1 MIPQRN
7 KLCQRSR
14 DGWGLDRHVGGLR
27 TVHKRVECKAWTA
40 RSGVSERDCAHLEYA
55 AKLSESAAGVTQ
67 PHPNMACVLVGPDGR
82 RIAEAFQRA
91 QGTTSAEVQAV
102 SAAGPAA
109 HGATAYLNLESG
121 DCHGEA
127 AAVDALVRGG
137 VSRAVVGL
145 RHPLRHLRSRA
156 ITMLRAAGVTVDV
169 LADELAIGRNG
180 LTSASAAATA
190 LTGGS
195 GSFDSDD
202 ATAAAAA
209 AAYGAM
215 TSCLSAN
222 EALLHRAVLRRPL
235 GVLKYAMTLDGKIA
249 TNLGHSAWVSSPQS
263 RALVFETRA
272 RSDAVIVG
280 GNTVRRDNPRL
291 TTRREGGHTPVR
303 IVMSRTLDLPEDAN
317 LWDVTL
323 APTIVLTQR
332 GARTRFQAALRS
344 AGVEVVEFD
353 FLTPE
358 SVADYCQERGF
369 LQCFWECGGTLAAP
383 TIASGVVHKVMA
395 FVAPKIIGGVRA
407 PTPVGELGFVEMT
420 QAVELVDTAWSQVGP
435 DLMITGYMP
444 SSGGLWALEATL
456 EAADEETAADA
467 AAEPSV
473 HLPAAPGK
481 KTGAATVDAGPTVA
495 AAAAASGSKAG
506 PSIAAKR
513 RRGPGSPQSRS
524 VAFYKAW
531 DQWGALSNFSPH
543 PITMP
548 VELQMPADLDG
559 AAAATGN
566 TSIGSNS
573 GNFIANQAGG
583 PPSNRAENSY
593 GSNGVAEDRISSG
606 ASSSSS
612 GDDGGDRNRGGGC
625 GGGNG
630 ATVTR
635 RWASVEHYYQAHKFS
650 GGHHPDAA
658 AVMEAIAAAPS
669 PEEAARIGRRTERT
683 RPELVRQDWATAK
696 VAFMLAA
703 LRAKFLAHSGPRAM
717 LLATAGISSPSLSSS
732 LSSSVSGGSSNGV
745 SAMAGPPPPPPGG
758 VSASDGGVMCYE
770 LVEASPNDYYWG
782 AGYERTG
789 QNKLGRLLMQ
799 VRDELLEES
808 NAVSCS
814 AEHTWHLND
823 PLAAPAAA
831 SAASPASRG

>member
-1 MIPQRN
+1 MLPLKHQMRW
-7 KLCQRSR
+7 R
-14 DGWGLDRHVGGLR
+14 GGAVDRQAGGLR
-27 TVHKRVECKAWTA
+27 GVNRRVECKAWSG
-40 RSGVSERDCAHLEYA
+40 RSGVSERDCTLLEAA
-55 AKLSESAAGVTQ
+55 AKLSESASGVTQ
-67 PHPNMACVLVGPDGR
+67 PHPNMACILVSPDGR
-82 RIAEAFQRA
+82 TLAEAYQRA

-102 SAAGPAA
+102 SAAGPSAR
-109 HGATAYLNLESG
+109 GATAYLNLESG

-137 VSRAVVGL
+137 VSRVVVGL

-156 ITMLRAAGVTVDV
+156 IGMLRAAGVRVDV
-169 LADELAIGRNG
+169 LADELAVGRNG
-180 LTSASAAATA
+180 LTSA
-190 LTGGS
+190 
-195 GSFDSDD
+195 
-202 ATAAAAA
+202 AAAAA
-209 AAYGAM
+209 ALAGGGGAGGGSDDDVAAAAAASYLAM
-215 TSCLSAN
+215 SACLAAN

-249 TNLGHSAWVSSPQS
+249 TNMGHSAWVSSPQS
-263 RALVFETRA
+263 RALVFEMRA

-291 TTRREGGHTPVR
+291 TTRREGGHTPAR

-344 AGVEVVEFD
+344 SGVEVVEFD

-395 FVAPKIIGGVRA
+395 FVAPKIIGGMRA

-420 QAVELVDTAWSQVGP
+420 QAVELVDTNWSQVGP

-467 AAEPSV
+467 AAATSV
-473 HLPAAPGK
+473 HLPAAAAPPPPASP
-481 KTGAATVDAGPTVA
+481 TPGAAAAA
-495 AAAAASGSKAG
+495 AAAAASGKKAAAAADGSAGG

-513 RRGPGSPQSRS
+513 RRGPGGPQGRS

-548 VELQMPADLDG
+548 VELPLPSASPATDGDAAEERAASGGATSSSGGGG
-559 AAAATGN
+559 AAAA
-566 TSIGSNS
+566 
-573 GNFIANQAGG
+573 AAG
-583 PPSNRAENSY
+583 A
-593 GSNGVAEDRISSG
+593 A
-606 ASSSSS
+606 A
-612 GDDGGDRNRGGGC
+612 
-625 GGGNG
+625 
-630 ATVTR
+630 TR
-635 RWASVEHYYQAHKFS
+635 RWPSVEHYYQAHKFS

-683 RPELVRQDWATAK
+683 RPELLRRDWATAK
-696 VAFMLAA
+696 VAFMQAA
-703 LRAKFLAHSGPRAM
+703 LRAKFSTHAGPRAM
-717 LLATAGISSPSLSSS
+717 LLATAG
-732 LSSSVSGGSSNGV
+732 VTAAAAASNGV
-745 SAMAGPPPPPPGG
+745 APPEAAPPPPGG
-758 VSASDGGVMCYE
+758 GGGDGGAVCYE
-770 LVEASPNDYYWG
+770 LVEASPHDYYWG

-799 VRDELLEES
+799 VRDELLEEA
-808 NAVSCS
+808 NAVACS
-814 AEHTWHLND
+814 ADHAWQLNG
-823 PLAAPAAA
+823 PLAAQAAA
-831 SAASPASRG
+831 SAAAPASRG

>member
-7 KLCQRSR
+7 QLCQRSR
-14 DGWGLDRHVGGLR
+14 DGWGSDRHVGGHR
-27 TVHKRVECKAWTA
+27 KVQKRVECKAWSG
-40 RSGVSERDCAHLEYA
+40 RSGVSERDCVHLEHA

-109 HGATAYLNLESG
+109 RGATAYLNLESG

-156 ITMLRAAGVTVDV
+156 ITMLRAGGLIVDV

-180 LTSASAAATA
+180 LTFASAAATA

-202 ATAAAAA
+202 AAAAAAA

-481 KTGAATVDAGPTVA
+481 KAGASAPDGGPSVA
-495 AAAAASGSKAG
+495 AAAGAASGSKAG

-548 VELQMPADLDG
+548 VEPHMPADLDG
-559 AAAATGN
+559 AAAATSNASSG
-566 TSIGSNS
+566 GSS
-573 GNFIANQAGG
+573 SSSFETNQAGG
-583 PPSNRAENSY
+583 PLSNGAESSY
-593 GSNGVAEDRISSG
+593 SSNGVAEDRISSG
-606 ASSSSS
+606 ASSSTS
-612 GDDGGDRNRGGGC
+612 GGGVDGGSGGGC
-625 GGGNG
+625 GGCGGNG
-630 ATVTR
+630 ATATR

-650 GGHHPDAA
+650 GGHHPDATT
-658 AVMEAIAAAPS
+658 VMEAIAAAPS

-683 RPELVRQDWATAK
+683 RPELVRRDWATAK

-703 LRAKFLAHSGPRAM
+703 LRAKFLTHPGPRAM
-717 LLATAGISSPSLSSS
+717 LLATAGVSSASS
-732 LSSSVSGGSSNGV
+732 LSSSMASASSNGV
-745 SAMAGPPPPPPGG
+745 PALAGPTPPLGSG
-758 VSASDGGVMCYE
+758 SATDGGVMCYE

-808 NAVSCS
+808 NAMSCS
-814 AEHTWHLND
+814 SEHTWHLND
-823 PLAAPAAA
+823 PLAAQAAA
-831 SAASPASRG
+831 SAAAPASRG